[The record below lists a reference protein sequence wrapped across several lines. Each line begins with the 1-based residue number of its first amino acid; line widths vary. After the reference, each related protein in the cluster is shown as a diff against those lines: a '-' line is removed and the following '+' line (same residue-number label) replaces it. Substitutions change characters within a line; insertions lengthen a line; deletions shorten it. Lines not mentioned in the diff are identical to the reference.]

1 MKTLRERFP
10 LAMDKLVERALARDR
25 VIDITTEGRKTG
37 KARRIEIW
45 FFNLDGR
52 FYITGSPGRRS
63 WYANILAHPE
73 FTFHV
78 KGSAKADLPARA
90 RPIVEQG
97 ERREV
102 LTKIQPLAGT
112 FRELEPWVKGSPL
125 IEVTFEQPANTKHT
139 SR

>member
-1 MKTLRERFP
+1 MKTLRERSP
-10 LAMDKLVERALARDR
+10 IAMDKEVERALTKDR

-63 WYANILAHPE
+63 WYANILAHPK

-90 RPIVEQG
+90 TPIVKQG
-97 ERREV
+97 ERRDV

-125 IEVTFEQPANTKHT
+125 IEVIFEQPADHKHP
-139 SR
+139 SK